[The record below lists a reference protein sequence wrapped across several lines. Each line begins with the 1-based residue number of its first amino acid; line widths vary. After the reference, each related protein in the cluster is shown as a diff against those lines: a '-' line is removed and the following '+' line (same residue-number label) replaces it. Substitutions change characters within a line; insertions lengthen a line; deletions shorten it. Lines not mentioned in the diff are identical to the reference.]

1 MGRVKKG
8 TERIS
13 CVFVEFH
20 SNDLLGPV
28 ESIGQDPAAHNTKRE
43 NDDPLKPRRT
53 LSVITRGGFS
63 VERPVTCDL
72 GVRVALVAR
81 VLKRHDGERRE
92 VMKLGSWSLEVHTI
106 PSYRKVARSTS
117 GYVSIGVHKS

>member
-1 MGRVKKG
+1 MGRVKKS

-43 NDDPLKPRRT
+43 DDDPLKPRRT
-53 LSVITRGGFS
+53 LSVTTRGGFS
-63 VERPVTCDL
+63 VGTCDL
-72 GVRVALVAR
+72 DVRVALVAR

-106 PSYRKVARSTS
+106 PSYRKVARPTS
-117 GYVSIGVHKS
+117 GYVSMGVHKS